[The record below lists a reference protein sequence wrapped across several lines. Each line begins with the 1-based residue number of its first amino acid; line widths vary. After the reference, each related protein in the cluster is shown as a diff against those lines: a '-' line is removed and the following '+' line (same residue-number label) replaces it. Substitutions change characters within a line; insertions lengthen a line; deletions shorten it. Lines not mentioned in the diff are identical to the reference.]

1 MKLNFKTIAY
11 FASGLV
17 MIGAPIALIKSS
29 HYTPRFEENE
39 NGQHKSQSWGGAAEY
54 YMILK
59 ADPATGL
66 INEEARTLA
75 ENEAALRMIIG
86 KNQKTSNTNALSL
99 NWSELGPDNIGGRT
113 RAICFDKNHQGVVFA
128 GGNSGG
134 IFKSTDGGSTW
145 NPVNDQLSNM
155 IIDCM
160 SQDATGD
167 NIYFGTGESQ
177 GFING
182 DGNSAFVGSGLFKLN
197 IATNIVTSVT
207 TTTTFKNINKV
218 VCHKTDP
225 NTMYLGTA
233 NNGFKITNDG
243 GATWHPAK
251 LATTS
256 AIVANTGSITDIK
269 LASDGSYIF
278 SYGSNLFI
286 SNNGDDFVTAITPT
300 VITSTNR
307 SSVEIAIAPSNP
319 NIIYLSCVNGS
330 NLLGGVAQS
339 IDKGLTWTKIAQSS
353 STTFDPFKSGGQGQG
368 AYDNAITVDPTNPYK
383 VFLGGASFWVWYGDN
398 TGTGTWIYAAYQFAI
413 GSQQYVHSDIHAFVW
428 DPFNSSS
435 FFVGSD
441 GGLARTFD
449 GGSTFA
455 SINKGYNVTQPY
467 SVAFERYPSG
477 GLNGVPVGG
486 AMSGNQDNGTTYV
499 TGTFNGPKGAYPVGG
514 GDGNYC
520 DFSHINPTSVFS
532 SIYYGQVERAATTGI
547 NAGTGFYDAEY
558 GSAAA
563 ANNGGPGSSGSFASF
578 ITPIR
583 MYETMSDFKSID
595 SVDFYAT
602 TIVNNAAGVGTGST
616 KVFKTIVLKSNNSAI
631 FDSMYVSLGAIS
643 TASFNVANPATTYTA
658 VAGVGTASFVVTRRD
673 YTTSF
678 SGNSSTITA
687 TSYTAQAGDYDSLR
701 ISFASPPASGVAIK
715 IEVTQRY
722 NSGAEV
728 KVTTKT
734 TTGVKFSYILPANV
748 AARNSIRLPDIVQAR
763 LAVGI
768 TGKVFVVKKP
778 LNFGVTPDW
787 VQVASGLSKDENN
800 ASSGFN
806 GTVHTMAWSS
816 DGNHLYVGTDGGS
829 LFRISH
835 LHGLIDSVGNV
846 SSLPSVDA
854 NFNGIN
860 TTGNAANPNT
870 KIRCTRIGVFGA
882 VITSISV
889 NPNDTTSIV
898 VTTGTYS
905 NPKVYYATNPTTHT
919 VTSGVGA
926 FIDKSGTGTTGL
938 IATAPKYS
946 SLIEYKD
953 TKRVIVGTEY
963 GVYGTSDITVTN
975 PIWVKEN
982 NSKLPNVPVFMLR
995 QQINNSAACYNSGM
1009 IYAGTH
1015 GRGIWTCDNYYNQT
1029 VVGIEEIA
1037 AKDKTVVSA
1046 IKLYPNPAKD
1056 FVNVTFNIEKS
1067 ESLMFNLYDLKG
1079 GLVISKNLGK
1089 LPEGEQL
1096 MQIGTEDLISGTYIV
1111 SLNSSS
1117 AIVGTNRLV
1126 VIK

>member
-39 NGQHKSQSWGGAAEY
+39 NGQHKTQSWGGAAEY
-54 YMILK
+54 YMLLK
-59 ADPATGL
+59 ADPSTGL
-66 INEEARTLA
+66 INEEARTQA
-75 ENEAALRMIIG
+75 ENEASLRMSIG
-86 KNQKTSNTNALSL
+86 KNQKTSNTSALSL
-99 NWSELGPDNIGGRT
+99 NWLELGPDNIGGRV

-145 NPVNDQLSNM
+145 NPVNDQLPNM

-160 SQDATGD
+160 SQDASGD

-182 DGNSAFVGSGLFKLN
+182 DGNSAFVGAGLFKLN
-197 IATNIVTSVT
+197 IATNAVTSVT
-207 TTTTFKNINKV
+207 TTAVFKNINKV

-243 GATWHPAK
+243 GATWHPSK

-256 AIVANTGSITDIK
+256 AAQATSGNITDVK
-269 LASDGSYIF
+269 LATDGSYVF
-278 SYGSNLFI
+278 SAGSVLYI
-286 SNNGDDFVTAITPT
+286 SNNGDDFVSVITPT
-300 VITSTNR
+300 IIAAGNR
-307 SSVEIAIAPSNP
+307 TSVEIAIAPSNP

-330 NLLGGVAQS
+330 SLLGGVAQS
-339 IDKGLTWTKIAQSS
+339 VDKGLTWVKTAQSS
-353 STTFDPFKSGGQGQG
+353 STTFDPFKSGGNGQG
-368 AYDNAITVDPTNPYK
+368 TYDNAITVDPTNPYK
-383 VFLGGASFWVWYGDN
+383 VFLGGAAFYVWYGDN
-398 TGTGTWIYAAYQFAI
+398 TGNGTWIYAAYQFAV

-449 GGSTFA
+449 AGSTFA
-455 SINKGYNVTQPY
+455 SINKGFNVTQPY
-467 SVAFERYPSG
+467 SVAFERFPNG

-499 TGTFNGPKGAYPVGG
+499 PGTFNGPKGAYPVGG

-520 DFSHINPTSVFS
+520 DFSHIAPSAIFS
-532 SIYYGQVERAATTGI
+532 SIYYGQVERAATSTI
-547 NAGTGFYDAEY
+547 NGGTSFYDAEY

-563 ANNGGPGSSGSFASF
+563 GNNGGPGTGSFASF
-578 ITPIR
+578 ITPLR
-583 MYETMSDFKSID
+583 MYETVTDFKSID
-595 SVDFYAT
+595 SVDFTA
-602 TIVNNAAGVGTGST
+602 ISVINNSAGVGTGTT
-616 KVFKTIVLKSNNSAI
+616 KIFKSKVIKTNNSAI
-631 FDSMYVSLGAIS
+631 FDSMYVTL
-643 TASFNVANPATTYTA
+643 ASAPKAGFDIATPALTYTA
-658 VAGVGTASFVVTRRD
+658 LAGSGTATFVVTKRD

-687 TSYTAQAGDYDSLR
+687 TSYTAQAGDYDSLK
-701 ISFASPPASGVAIK
+701 ISFVTAPASGNAVK
-715 IEVTQRY
+715 TELTQRY

-728 KVTTKT
+728 KVVTNTAAGT
-734 TTGVKFSYILPANV
+734 KFSYNLPANLGSRQSV
-748 AARNSIRLPDIVQAR
+748 RLPDIVQAR
-763 LAVGI
+763 LAVGV

-778 LNFGVTPDW
+778 LNFGITPDW
-787 VQVASGLSKDENN
+787 VLVASGLSKDESN
-800 ASSGFN
+800 AASGFN

-835 LHGLIDSVGNV
+835 LHGLIDSVGNAA
-846 SSLPSVDA
+846 SLPAVDA
-854 NFNGIN
+854 NFNGLN
-860 TTGNAANPNT
+860 TTAGAVNPNT
-870 KIRCTRIGVFGA
+870 KLRCTRIGVFGA

-889 NPNDTTSIV
+889 NPKDTNAII

-919 VTSGVGA
+919 VTSSLGA
-926 FIDKSGTGTTGL
+926 FTAKMGIGATGL
-938 IATAPKYS
+938 IATAPVYS

-963 GVYGTSDITVTN
+963 GVYGTSDITALN

-982 NSKLPNVPVFMLR
+982 NNKLPNVPVFMLR

-1015 GRGIWTCDNYYNQT
+1015 GRGIWTCDNYYNQS

-1037 AKDKTVVSA
+1037 AKDKTIVST

-1067 ESLMFNLYDLKG
+1067 ESLMFNVYDLKG
-1079 GLVISKNLGK
+1079 SLVISKNLGK

>member
-39 NGQHKSQSWGGAAEY
+39 NGQHKTQSWGGAAEY
-54 YMILK
+54 YMLLK

-66 INEEARTLA
+66 INEEARTFA
-75 ENEAALRMIIG
+75 ENEASLRMSIG
-86 KNQKTSNTNALSL
+86 KNQKTSNTSALSL
-99 NWSELGPDNIGGRT
+99 NWSELGPDNVGGRT

-182 DGNSAFVGSGLFKLN
+182 DGNSAFMGSGLYKLN
-197 IATNIVTSVT
+197 IATNAITSVT
-207 TTTTFKNINKV
+207 TTAAYKNINKV

-233 NNGFKITNDG
+233 NYGFKITNDG

-256 AIVANTGSITDIK
+256 ATVANTGNITDVK
-269 LASDGSYIF
+269 LASDGSYVF
-278 SYGSNLFI
+278 SAGSALYI
-286 SNNGDDFVTAITPT
+286 SNNGDDFVSVITPT
-300 VITSTNR
+300 VIAAANR
-307 SSVEIAIAPSNP
+307 NSVEIAIAPSNP
-319 NIIYLSCVNGS
+319 NVIYLSCVNGS
-330 NLLGGVAQS
+330 SLLGGVAQS
-339 IDKGLTWTKIAQSS
+339 VDKGLTWVKIAQSS
-353 STTFDPFKSGGQGQG
+353 STTFDPFKSGGNGQG

-383 VFLGGASFWVWYGDN
+383 VFLGGASFYVWYGDN
-398 TGTGTWIYAAYQFAI
+398 TGIGTWIYAAYQFAV

-441 GGLARTFD
+441 GGLSRTFD

-467 SVAFERYPSG
+467 SVAFERFPNG

-499 TGTFNGPKGAYPVGG
+499 PGTFNGTKGAYPVGG

-532 SIYYGQVERAATTGI
+532 SIYYGQVERSATTGM
-547 NAGTGFYDAEY
+547 NAGTSFYDAEY
-558 GSAAA
+558 GSAST
-563 ANNGGPGSSGSFASF
+563 ANNGGPGSGGSFASF

-583 MYETMSDFKSID
+583 MWETMSDFKSID
-595 SVDFYAT
+595 SVDFIAT
-602 TIVNNAAGVGTGST
+602 TIINNAAGVGNGST
-616 KVFKTIVLKSNNSAI
+616 KIFKSKVNKSNNSAI
-631 FDSMYVSLGAIS
+631 FDSMYVTLGA
-643 TASFNVANPATTYTA
+643 APRAGFDVATPALTYTA
-658 VAGVGTASFVVTRRD
+658 LAGAGTATFVVTKRD

-687 TSYTAQAGDYDSLR
+687 TSYTAQAGDYDSLK
-701 ISFASPPASGVAIK
+701 ISFASAPASASAIK
-715 IEVTQRY
+715 TELTQRY

-728 KVTTKT
+728 KATTKT
-734 TTGVKFSYILPANV
+734 TTGVKFSYILPTNLG
-748 AARNSIRLPDIVQAR
+748 ARKSVRLPDIVQAR
-763 LAVGI
+763 LAVGV
-768 TGKVFVVKKP
+768 TGKVFVVKNP
-778 LNFGVTPDW
+778 LNFGITPDW
-787 VQVASGLSKDENN
+787 VQVASGLSKDESN
-800 ASSGFN
+800 SPSGFS

-835 LHGLIDSVGNV
+835 LHGLIDSVGNA
-846 SSLPSVDA
+846 SSLPAVDA

-860 TTGNAANPNT
+860 TVGNAANPNT

-905 NPKVYYATNPTTHT
+905 NPKVYYATNPTTLT
-919 VTSGVGA
+919 TT
-926 FIDKSGTGTTGL
+926 SGTGAFVAKMGAGATGL
-938 IATAPKYS
+938 IATAPIYS

-963 GVYGTSDITVTN
+963 GVYGTSDITAATPV
-975 PIWVKEN
+975 WVKEN
-982 NSKLPNVPVFMLR
+982 NNKLPNVPVFMLR
-995 QQINNSAACYNSGM
+995 QQTNNGAACYNSGM

-1015 GRGIWTCDNYYNQT
+1015 GRGIWTCDNYYNQS

-1037 AKDKTVVSA
+1037 AKDKTIVST

-1067 ESLMFNLYDLKG
+1067 ESLTFNVYDLKG

>member
-1 MKLNFKTIAY
+1 MKLNIKTIAY

-39 NGQHKSQSWGGAAEY
+39 NGQHSTQSWGGAAEY
-54 YMILK
+54 YMLLK

-66 INEEARTLA
+66 INEEARAFA
-75 ENEAALRMIIG
+75 ENEAALRMGINN
-86 KNQKTSNTNALSL
+86 NQKTSNTNALSL
-99 NWSELGPDNIGGRT
+99 NWSELGPDNVGGRT

-134 IFKSTDGGSTW
+134 VFKSTDGGSTW

-160 SQDATGD
+160 SQDASGD

-182 DGNSAFVGSGLFKLN
+182 DGNSAFIGSGLYKLN
-197 IATNIVTSVT
+197 IATSAITSVT
-207 TTTTFKNINKV
+207 TTTAYKNINKV

-225 NTMYLGTA
+225 NTIYLGTA
-233 NNGFKITNDG
+233 SNGFKITNDG
-243 GATWHPAK
+243 GVTWHPCK

-256 AIVANTGSITDIK
+256 AAQATSGNITDIK
-269 LASDGSYIF
+269 LASDGSYVF
-278 SYGSNLFI
+278 STGSTLFI
-286 SNNGDDFVTAITPT
+286 SNNGDDFVSIISPT
-300 VITSTNR
+300 VVASTNR
-307 SSVEIAIAPSNP
+307 NKMEIAVAPSNP
-319 NIIYLSCVNGS
+319 NVIYLSCVNGS
-330 NLLGGVAQS
+330 SLLGGVAQS
-339 IDKGLTWTKIAQSS
+339 VDKGLTWVKIAQSS

-368 AYDNAITVDPTNPYK
+368 DYDNAITVDPNNPYK
-383 VFLGGASFWVWYGDN
+383 VFLGGASFWTWTGNNSGVGVW
-398 TGTGTWIYAAYQFAI
+398 TYAAYQFAI
-413 GSQQYVHSDIHAFVW
+413 GSQQYVHSDIHTFVW

-449 GGSTFA
+449 AGNTYA

-467 SVAFERYPSG
+467 AIAFERYPSG

-486 AMSGNQDNGTTYV
+486 AMCGNQDNGTTYV
-499 TGTFNGPKGAYPVGG
+499 SGTFNGAKGAYPVGG

-520 DFSHINPTSVFS
+520 DFSHINPTAVFS
-532 SIYYGQVERAATTGI
+532 SIYYGQVDRAATAGI
-547 NAGTGFYDAEY
+547 NGGASFYDAEY
-558 GSAAA
+558 GSSSS
-563 ANNGGPGSSGSFASF
+563 ANNGGPGSGSFASF

-583 MYETMSDFKSID
+583 MWETTTDFKSID
-595 SVDFYAT
+595 SVDFVAT
-602 TIVNNAAGVGTGST
+602 TISNNAAGVGNGST
-616 KVFKTIVLKSNNSAI
+616 KVFKSIVNKSNNSAI
-631 FDSMYVSLGAIS
+631 FDSMYVTLGS
-643 TASFNVANPATTYTA
+643 TVKASFDIASPASTYTA
-658 VAGVGTASFVVTRRD
+658 LAGAGTATFVVTKRD

-687 TSYTAQAGDYDSLR
+687 TSYTAQAGDYDSLK
-701 ISFASPPASGVAIK
+701 ISFTSPPASGNAVK
-715 IEVTQRY
+715 TELTQRY

-728 KVTTKT
+728 KVITKT
-734 TTGVKFSYILPANV
+734 TTGVKFSFILPANLS
-748 AARNSIRLPDIVQAR
+748 ARHSIRLPDIIQAR
-763 LAVGI
+763 LAVG
-768 TGKVFVVKKP
+768 TNGKVFVVKKP
-778 LNFGVTPDW
+778 LSFGITPDW
-787 VQVASGLSKDENN
+787 VQVASALSKDETN
-800 ASSGFN
+800 SPSGFT

-829 LFRISH
+829 LYRISH
-835 LHGLIDSVGNV
+835 LHGLIDSVG
-846 SSLPSVDA
+846 SSASLPSVDA

-860 TTGNAANPNT
+860 TAGNAANPNT
-870 KIRCTRIGVFGA
+870 KIRCTRIGVFGT

-889 NPNDTTSIV
+889 NPNDTSSIV
-898 VTTGTYS
+898 VTCGSYS
-905 NPKVYYATNPTTHT
+905 NPKVYYATNPTTHS
-919 VTSGVGA
+919 VTSSLGA
-926 FIDKSGTGTTGL
+926 FTAKMGSGTTGL
-938 IATAPKYS
+938 ISTAPIYS

-963 GVYGTSDITVTN
+963 GVYGTSDITAAV
-975 PIWVKEN
+975 PVWVKEN
-982 NSKLPNVPVFMLR
+982 NNKLPNVPVFMLR
-995 QQINNSAACYNSGM
+995 QQTNNSASCYNSGM

-1015 GRGIWTCDNYYNQT
+1015 GRGIWTCDTYYNQS
-1029 VVGIEEIA
+1029 VVGVEEIA
-1037 AKDKTVVSA
+1037 AKDKTIVST

-1067 ESLMFNLYDLKG
+1067 ESLMFNVYDLKG

>member
-39 NGQHKSQSWGGAAEY
+39 NGQHKTQSWGGAAEY
-54 YMILK
+54 YMLLK

-66 INEEARTLA
+66 INEEARILA
-75 ENEAALRMIIG
+75 ENEASLRMSIG

-113 RAICFDKNHQGVVFA
+113 RAICFDKNHQGIVFA

-160 SQDATGD
+160 SQDASGD

-182 DGNSAFVGSGLFKLN
+182 DGNSAFMGSGLYKLN
-197 IATNIVTSVT
+197 IATNAITSVT
-207 TTTTFKNINKV
+207 TTTSFKNINKV

-233 NNGFKITNDG
+233 SNGFKITNDG

-256 AIVANTGSITDIK
+256 APQATSGNITDVK
-269 LASDGSYIF
+269 LASDGSYVF
-278 SYGSNLFI
+278 SMGSALYI
-286 SNNGDDFVTAITPT
+286 SNNGDDFVSIISPT
-300 VITSTNR
+300 VITSANR
-307 SSVEIAIAPSNP
+307 SNMEIAIAPSNP
-319 NIIYLSCVNGS
+319 NVIYLSCVNGS
-330 NLLGGVAQS
+330 SLLGGVAQS
-339 IDKGLTWTKIAQSS
+339 VDKGLTWVKIAQSS
-353 STTFDPFKSGGQGQG
+353 STTFDPFKSGGNGQG

-398 TGTGTWIYAAYQFAI
+398 TGIGTWIYAAYQFAV
-413 GSQQYVHSDIHAFVW
+413 GTQQYVHSDIHAFVW

-441 GGLARTFD
+441 GGLSRTID
-449 GGSTFA
+449 GGTTFTT
-455 SINKGYNVTQPY
+455 INKGYNVTQPY
-467 SVAFERYPSG
+467 SVAFERYPNG
-477 GLNGVPVGG
+477 GLNGVPIGG

-499 TGTFNGPKGAYPVGG
+499 PGTFNGPKGAYPVGG

-532 SIYYGQVERAATTGI
+532 SIYYGTVERSATTGI
-547 NAGTGFYDAEY
+547 NAGTSFFDAEY
-558 GSAAA
+558 GSTSS
-563 ANNGGPGSSGSFASF
+563 ANNGGPGSGSFASF

-583 MYETMSDFKSID
+583 MWETMADFKSID
-595 SVDFYAT
+595 SVDFVAT
-602 TIVNNAAGVGTGST
+602 IIVNNAAGVGNGST
-616 KVFKTIVLKSNNSAI
+616 KVFKSKVNKSNNSAI
-631 FDSMYVSLGAIS
+631 FDSMYVTLGA
-643 TASFNVANPATTYTA
+643 APKVGFDVATPALTYTA
-658 VAGVGTASFVVTRRD
+658 IAGAGTATFVVTKRD

-678 SGNSSTITA
+678 SGNSSTVTA
-687 TSYTAQAGDYDSLR
+687 TSYTAQAGDYDSLK
-701 ISFASPPASGVAIK
+701 ISFAIAPASGNAIK
-715 IEVTQRY
+715 TELTQRY

-734 TTGVKFSYILPANV
+734 TTGVKFSYILPANLG
-748 AARNSIRLPDIVQAR
+748 ARKSVRLPDIVQAR
-763 LAVGI
+763 LAVGV
-768 TGKVFVVKKP
+768 TGKVFVVKNP
-778 LNFGVTPDW
+778 LNFGITPDW
-787 VQVASGLSKDENN
+787 VQVASSLSKDESN
-800 ASSGFN
+800 APSGFN

-835 LHGLIDSVGNV
+835 LHGLIDSVGNA
-846 SSLPSVDA
+846 SSLPAVDA

-860 TTGNAANPNT
+860 TVGNAANPNT

-882 VITSISV
+882 VITSIAV

-898 VTTGTYS
+898 VTTGTYT

-919 VTSGVGA
+919 VTSSLGAFTAKMGVGA
-926 FIDKSGTGTTGL
+926 TGL
-938 IATAPKYS
+938 IATAPIYS

-953 TKRVIVGTEY
+953 SKRVIVGTEY
-963 GVYGTSDITVTN
+963 GVYGTSDITAATPV
-975 PIWVKEN
+975 WVKEN
-982 NSKLPNVPVFMLR
+982 NNKLPNVPVFMLR
-995 QQINNSAACYNSGM
+995 QQTNNSAACYNSGM

-1015 GRGIWTCDNYYNQT
+1015 GRGIWTCDTYYNQS

-1037 AKDKTVVSA
+1037 AKDKTIVST

-1067 ESLMFNLYDLKG
+1067 ESLMFNVYDLKG

>member
-39 NGQHKSQSWGGAAEY
+39 NSQHKTKSWGGAADY
-54 YMILK
+54 YMLLK
-59 ADPATGL
+59 ADPSTGL
-66 INEEARTLA
+66 IDEQARTLA
-75 ENEAALRMIIG
+75 ENEASLRMSIG

-99 NWSELGPDNIGGRT
+99 NWSELGPDNVGGRT
-113 RAICFDKNHQGVVFA
+113 RAICFDKNNQGVVFA

-160 SQDATGD
+160 SQDASGG

-182 DGNSAFVGSGLFKLN
+182 DGNSAFMGSGLFKLN
-197 IATNIVTSVT
+197 IATNAITSVT
-207 TTTTFKNINKV
+207 TTTAYTNINKV

-225 NTMYLGTA
+225 NTIYLGTA
-233 NNGFKITNDG
+233 SNGFKITNDG

-256 AIVANTGSITDIK
+256 SNIATGGNITDVK
-269 LASDGSYIF
+269 LAADGSYVF
-278 SYGSNLFI
+278 SAGSALYI
-286 SNNGDDFVTAITPT
+286 SNNGDDFVSLITPT
-300 VITSTNR
+300 VITSANR
-307 SSVEIAIAPSNP
+307 NSVEIAIAPSNP
-319 NIIYLSCVNGS
+319 NVIYLSCVNGS
-330 NLLGGVAQS
+330 SLLGGVAQS
-339 IDKGLTWTKIAQSS
+339 VDKGLTWVKIAQSS

-368 AYDNAITVDPTNPYK
+368 DYDNAITVDPANPYK
-383 VFLGGASFWVWYGDN
+383 VFMGGASFWSWYGNN
-398 TGTGTWIYAAYQFAI
+398 TGVGTWVYAAYQFAI

-449 GGSTFA
+449 AGSTFA

-467 SVAFERYPSG
+467 AIAFERFPSG

-499 TGTFNGPKGAYPVGG
+499 PGTFNGTRGAYPLGG

-532 SIYYGQVERAATTGI
+532 SIYYGQVDRAATTGI
-547 NAGTGFYDAEY
+547 YGGASFYDSEY
-558 GSAAA
+558 GSASA

-595 SVDFYAT
+595 SVDFTA
-602 TIVNNAAGVGTGST
+602 ISVINNSAGVGTGAT
-616 KVFKTIVLKSNNSAI
+616 KTFKSKVIKTNNSAI
-631 FDSMYVSLGAIS
+631 FDSMYVTLGTS
-643 TASFNVANPATTYTA
+643 PKASFNIATPTSTYA
-658 VAGVGTASFVVTRRD
+658 AIAGAGTSTFVVTKRD

-687 TSYTAQAGDYDSLR
+687 TSYTAQGGDYDSLK
-701 ISFASPPASGVAIK
+701 ISFASAPASGNAIK
-715 IEVTQRY
+715 TELTQRY
-722 NSGAEV
+722 NSGSEV
-728 KVTTKT
+728 KVNTKT
-734 TTGVKFSYILPANV
+734 TSGVKFSYNLPVNLG
-748 AARNSIRLPDIVQAR
+748 ARKSVRLPDIIQAR
-763 LAVGI
+763 LAVGV
-768 TGKVFVVKKP
+768 TGKVFVVKNP
-778 LNFGVTPDW
+778 LNFGITPDW
-787 VQVASGLSKDENN
+787 VQVASALSKDESN
-800 ASSGFN
+800 APSGFN

-835 LHGLIDSVGNV
+835 LHGLIDSVGNTT
-846 SSLPSVDA
+846 SLPAVDA

-860 TTGNAANPNT
+860 TIGNAANPNT

-882 VITSISV
+882 VITSISLS
-889 NPNDTTSIV
+889 PDDGKRIV
-898 VTTGTYS
+898 VTCGTYS
-905 NPKVYYATNPTTHT
+905 NPKVYYAGNPANHPA
-919 VTSGVGA
+919 TSNVGL
-926 FIDKSGTGTTGL
+926 FISKMGIGTTGL
-938 IATAPKYS
+938 ISTAPIYS

-963 GVYGTSDITVTN
+963 GVYGTSDITISN

-982 NSKLPNVPVFMLR
+982 NNKLPNVPIFMLR
-995 QQINNSAACYNSGM
+995 QQTNNSAACYNSGM

-1015 GRGIWTCDNYYNQT
+1015 GRGIWTCDNYYNQS
-1029 VVGIEEIA
+1029 VVGIEEIT
-1037 AKDKTVVSA
+1037 AKDKTIVST

-1056 FVNVTFNIEKS
+1056 FVNVTFSIEKS
-1067 ESLMFNLYDLKG
+1067 ESLMFNVYDLKG

-1111 SLNSSS
+1111 SLSSSS

-1126 VIK
+1126 IIK